1 MRILFAM
8 WAIPMGL
15 FWGWYFV
22 SLNNMHF
29 GYVMLS
35 RPLHD
40 LVFEMYGQA
49 LGIDPATIPGF
60 IARACIFDCFIVA
73 GIIAF
78 RKRKVIAAKLRSRR
92 ERLAS
97 PLESRQ
103 ERYLGEPA
111 PSA

>member
-15 FWGWYFV
+15 FWGWYLL
-22 SLNNMHF
+22 SLNDMHF

-40 LVFEMYGQA
+40 LVFEMYGEI
-49 LGIDPATIPGF
+49 LGIDPASIPGLV
-60 IARACIFDCFIVA
+60 ARACIFDSFIVA
-73 GIIAF
+73 GIIAY
-78 RKRKVIAAKLRSRR
+78 RKRRFLIAKLRPQSGGHAAD
-92 ERLAS
+92 LQ
-97 PLESRQ
+97 LRQ
-103 ERYLGEPA
+103 QRYVGEPA